1 MSSPTVLVTGAAG
14 FIGSRLAQ
22 ALTLRHDAE
31 VRAFVHSTTGTKL
44 TRLARLPVD
53 MRQGDILDPEDIAEA
68 TADCDAVVHCAGG
81 PADVNVEGTEN
92 ALEAAVGADVD
103 RFVFLSSWVVH
114 GPNSRTGI
122 IDESSALDPPDDPY
136 ATSKRRAERLV
147 REYERRNGVPA
158 VIFRPPIVYGP
169 YGTWTE
175 LPIEQVRDGLL
186 LADGGRGIANL
197 LYVDN
202 LVDALIAGL
211 HDDDAV
217 GETFLAVDDDR
228 VTWREFYGAYAS
240 LLDGNPPIR
249 EVGRRRIEYLR
260 RKRLVSDSTVPVANV
275 ALYAGRTL
283 SESVT
288 GDVLPYAYRELA
300 RAPWMQYLFERT
312 PESVQETIRDQ
323 FSGGGGG
330 AGGGGGGGGGATAT
344 GDSTGGVTA
353 TGDGTENGRYPI
365 PDEQMMD
372 LHTSEVRVSNA
383 KLKDALD
390 WEQRISFEEAFDRI
404 GEWMAYEG
412 MRTPPALD

>member
-22 ALTLRHDAE
+22 VLTLRHDAE

-53 MRQGDILDPEDIAEA
+53 IRQGDVLDAADIAEA

-81 PADVNVEGTEN
+81 PADVNVAGTKN

-114 GPNSRTGI
+114 GPNSGTGV
-122 IDESSALDPPDDPY
+122 IDESSALDPPDDSY
-136 ATSKRRAERLV
+136 AESKRRAEQVV

-158 VIFRPPIVYGP
+158 VVFRPPIVYGP

-175 LPIEQVRDGLL
+175 LPIEQIRDGLL
-186 LADGGRGIANL
+186 LADGGRGSANL

-202 LVDALIAGL
+202 LVDALIAAL
-211 HDDDAV
+211 HEDDAV

-228 VTWREFYGAYAS
+228 VTWREFYAAYAS

-260 RKRLVSDSTVPVANV
+260 WKRLVSDSTVPVANV
-275 ALYAGRTL
+275 AMYAGRTL
-283 SESVT
+283 SESVI

-300 RAPWMQYLFERT
+300 QAPWMQYLFEQT
-312 PESVQETIRDQ
+312 PERVQETIRDQ
-323 FSGGGGG
+323 FSGGGSGNMDAAMG
-330 AGGGGGGGGGATAT
+330 SAAVAGDANTRESATL
-344 GDSTGGVTA
+344 
-353 TGDGTENGRYPI
+353 GDGTENGRYPI
-365 PDEQMMD
+365 PDDQMMD
-372 LHTSEVRVSNA
+372 LYTSDVRVSNA
-383 KLKDALD
+383 KLKDVLG
-390 WEQRISFEEAFDRI
+390 WEQRVSFEEAFDRI

-412 MRTPPALD
+412 MRTSAALD